1 MPGPLSPNCASWLKI
16 PLRQL
21 CPWHQR
27 QLNRVWA
34 LFLTSCSP
42 YRHATNIF
50 QSAYISG
57 HVLSAF
63 CLYHLIQSLPQLLKV
78 GAINICILQAR
89 GSRHL
94 GWKELVRTT
103 QLGRGGAGVET
114 ESTSRL
120 HSPTHRAVP
129 PLQSLFK
136 YVFIRWPGLSCSM
149 QGLLVVA
156 CKMQCPG
163 QGSTPCTG
171 TQCRAQSLSH
181 WTPREVPQLTF

>member
-1 MPGPLSPNCASWLKI
+1 MCLDPSARTLHPGWKFPFVSCVPDIRGSWTGFE
-16 PLRQL
+16 L
-21 CPWHQR
+21 CSWP
-27 QLNRVWA
+27 RV
-34 LFLTSCSP
+34 LLID
-42 YRHATNIF
+42 TNIF